1 VEDSIGRPGQHRVE
15 VQTLDAAVSA
25 IIVVALFIVFLWIRR
40 ERPAAH
46 SSLQGRPGVN
56 RPTEERIVG
65 STGQICSKP
74 GLYRS
79 AEDPNQSVVLHAGET
94 FPPGAT
100 SDGVFE
106 SATWELAM
114 PE

>member
-1 VEDSIGRPGQHRVE
+1 M
-15 VQTLDAAVSA
+15 DAVVSA
-25 IIVVALFIVFLWIRR
+25 LIVVALFIVFLWISR
-40 ERPAAH
+40 EKRAAH
-46 SSLQGRPGVN
+46 PPLPDRPGEN

-65 STGQICSKP
+65 IAGRICSKP

-79 AEDPNQSVVLHAGET
+79 VKDPNQSVTLHAGET
-94 FPPGAT
+94 FPPGVA

-106 SATWELAM
+106 SAAWELTG